1 MAEKLFNTLIQP
13 KNFVSTMTSE
23 KVIQMGLLFALLSPG
38 LLVQLPDNC
47 NNKMSLS
54 WNNMKT
60 SQTSVLMHALILFVV
75 LMQMKMDIN
84 KIFLAVML
92 FVFLSPGFVL
102 ELPSPDDQVVNTNR
116 TSYEAIL
123 VHTLLFML
131 LFGVWK

>member
-1 MAEKLFNTLIQP
+1 
-13 KNFVSTMTSE
+13 
-23 KVIQMGLLFALLSPG
+23 
-38 LLVQLPDNC
+38 
-47 NNKMSLS
+47 MSLS

-131 LFGVWK
+131 YLAYGSKEIKK